1 MVPGMRLVLDTDPQI
16 LTVRRYAAGEIEVA
30 GQLLRAPCI
39 LSATRL
45 ITDWAVR
52 CAADL
57 DLASLEPLLSL
68 RPNIVLIGTD
78 AVDARPAGT
87 LRRAV
92 EARGIALEIMDLGAA
107 CRTYNVLA
115 QERREVVAG
124 LFP

>member
-1 MVPGMRLVLDTDPQI
+1 MRLVLDTDREI

-30 GQLLRAPCI
+30 GTVLRAPFI
-39 LSATRL
+39 LAPARL
-45 ITDWAVR
+45 ISDWAVSD
-52 CAADL
+52 AAAL
-57 DLASLEPLLSL
+57 DETALAPLLAL
-68 RPNIVLIGTD
+68 RPTVLLIGTD
-78 AVDARPAGT
+78 AAAAPLGGA

-92 EARGIALEIMDLGAA
+92 EARGVAFERMGVGAA

>member
-1 MVPGMRLVLDTDPQI
+1 MRLVLDNDTEI

-39 LSATRL
+39 LSPLRL
-45 ITDWAVR
+45 ISDWAVSSV
-52 CAADL
+52 AAL
-57 DLASLEPLLSL
+57 DAAALAPLLEL
-68 RPNIVLIGTD
+68 RPTVLLIGSD
-78 AVDARPAGT
+78 AAEHQASSA

-92 EARGIALEIMDLGAA
+92 EARGVAFECMSLGAA